1 MTENALLSL
10 DCECL
15 CVWCGVRTLWML
27 PDGEDCLLPFRAIN
41 TSAAFISSKVSGQ
54 GRREGEGRAGEESG
68 GRADAGRG
76 DLLVSEGVR
85 HCCKTGH
92 WSPAARNMR
101 RPTLRDSGRYT
112 TRHAR
117 EGGRQALPYPSR
129 PHAVAQPPELA
140 AALLPPS
147 LFRVVSVWNGQPV
160 CSLVR
165 LPFNTNK
172 CANERMCAAAAD
184 RIGQLFCVP

>member
-1 MTENALLSL
+1 
-10 DCECL
+10 
-15 CVWCGVRTLWML
+15 ML

-101 RPTLRDSGRYT
+101 RPTLRDSRYN
-112 TRHAR
+112 AWSG
-117 EGGRQALPYPSR
+117 EGSPNPLPMILSVRNSHSP
-129 PHAVAQPPELA
+129 
-140 AALLPPS
+140 
-147 LFRVVSVWNGQPV
+147 LFIS
-160 CSLVR
+160 
-165 LPFNTNK
+165 
-172 CANERMCAAAAD
+172 
-184 RIGQLFCVP
+184 